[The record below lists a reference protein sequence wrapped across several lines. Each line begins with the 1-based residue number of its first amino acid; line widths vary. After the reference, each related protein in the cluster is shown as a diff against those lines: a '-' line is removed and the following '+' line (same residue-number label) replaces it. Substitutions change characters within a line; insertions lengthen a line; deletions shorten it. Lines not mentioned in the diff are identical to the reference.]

1 MLPKILNKTSILI
14 VLSQKGDT
22 FVPIMKTKLSVINK
36 KAKFEYEFLQ
46 TEVCGIQL
54 VGSEVKSIRQGKVS
68 ISEGYCYFKDGELF
82 VKGMNISDY
91 GFGSFHETVRDR
103 KLLLKRKELN
113 DLESKLINGLT
124 IVPYRIFLNDK
135 GLIKMEIAL
144 SKGKKIHDKRESI
157 KSRDIDRDMKRIQV

>member
-1 MLPKILNKTSILI
+1 MKKSINI
-14 VLSQKGDT
+14 
-22 FVPIMKTKLSVINK
+22 INK
-36 KAKFEYEFLQ
+36 KARFEYEFLQ

-113 DLESKLINGLT
+113 GLETKLINGLT
-124 IVPYRIFLNDK
+124 IVPYRVFLNEK

-144 SKGKKIHDKRESI
+144 AKGKKIHDKRETI
-157 KSRDIDRDMKRIQV
+157 KNRDIDRDMKRDLK

>member
-1 MLPKILNKTSILI
+1 MKKSINI
-14 VLSQKGDT
+14 
-22 FVPIMKTKLSVINK
+22 INK

-54 VGSEVKSIRQGKVS
+54 LGSEVKSIRQGKFS

-113 DLESKLINGLT
+113 GLETKLINGLT
-124 IVPYRIFLNDK
+124 IVPYRVFLNEK

-144 SKGKKIHDKRESI
+144 AKGKKIHDKRETI
-157 KSRDIDRDMKRIQV
+157 KNRDLDRDMKRF

>member
-1 MLPKILNKTSILI
+1 MKKSINI
-14 VLSQKGDT
+14 V
-22 FVPIMKTKLSVINK
+22 NK
-36 KAKFEYEFLQ
+36 KAKFEYSFLE
-46 TEVCGIQL
+46 TLIVGIKL

-68 ISEGYCYFKDGELF
+68 ISEGYCYFNDGELF

-113 DLESKLINGLT
+113 GLETKLMNGLT
-124 IVPYRIFLNDK
+124 IVPYRVFINEK

-144 SKGKKIHDKRESI
+144 AKGKKIHDKRDSI
-157 KSRDIDRDMKRIQV
+157 KSRDIERDIKKDLR

>member
-1 MLPKILNKTSILI
+1 MKKSVSI
-14 VLSQKGDT
+14 V
-22 FVPIMKTKLSVINK
+22 NK

-46 TEVCGIQL
+46 TETCGIQL

-68 ISEGYCYFKDGELF
+68 ISEGYCYFNNNELF

-91 GFGSFHETVRDR
+91 GYGSSHDTTRDR

-113 DLESKLINGLT
+113 NLENQLTNGLT
-124 IVPYRIFLNDK
+124 IIPYRLFLNDK

-144 SKGKKIHDKRESI
+144 ARGKKLHDKRDSI
-157 KSRDIDRDMKRIQV
+157 KSRDIERDMKRDLK

>member
-1 MLPKILNKTSILI
+1 MKKSINI
-14 VLSQKGDT
+14 V
-22 FVPIMKTKLSVINK
+22 NK
-36 KAKFEYEFLQ
+36 KARFEYEFLQ

-82 VKGMNISDY
+82 IKGMNISDY

-113 DLESKLINGLT
+113 GLESKLINGVT
-124 IVPYRIFLNDK
+124 IVPYRVFLNDK

-144 SKGKKIHDKRESI
+144 AKGKKIHDKRETI
-157 KSRDIDRDMKRIQV
+157 KNRDIDRDMKRTI

>member
-1 MLPKILNKTSILI
+1 
-14 VLSQKGDT
+14 
-22 FVPIMKTKLSVINK
+22 MKKSVNIINK

-113 DLESKLINGLT
+113 GLETKLINGLT
-124 IVPYRIFLNDK
+124 IVPYRVFLNDK

-144 SKGKKIHDKRESI
+144 AKGKKIHDKRETI
-157 KSRDIDRDMKRIQV
+157 KNRDLDRDMKRI

>member
-1 MLPKILNKTSILI
+1 MKKSINI
-14 VLSQKGDT
+14 V
-22 FVPIMKTKLSVINK
+22 NK
-36 KAKFEYEFLQ
+36 KARFEYEFLQ
-46 TEVCGIQL
+46 TEIVGIQL

-103 KLLLKRKELN
+103 KLLLKRKELD

-124 IVPYRIFLNDK
+124 IVPYRVFLNDK

-157 KSRDIDRDMKRIQV
+157 KSRDIDRDMKRVQV

>member
-1 MLPKILNKTSILI
+1 MKKSINI
-14 VLSQKGDT
+14 V
-22 FVPIMKTKLSVINK
+22 NK
-36 KAKFEYEFLQ
+36 KARFEYEFLQ
-46 TEVCGIQL
+46 TEIVGIQL

-124 IVPYRIFLNDK
+124 IVPYRVFLNDK

-157 KSRDIDRDMKRIQV
+157 KSRDIDRDMKRVQL

>member
-1 MLPKILNKTSILI
+1 MKKSINI
-14 VLSQKGDT
+14 
-22 FVPIMKTKLSVINK
+22 INK

-54 VGSEVKSIRQGKVS
+54 FGSEVKSIRQGKVS

-113 DLESKLINGLT
+113 GLESKLMNGLT
-124 IVPYRIFLNDK
+124 IVPYRVFLNDK
-135 GLIKMEIAL
+135 GLIKVEIAL
-144 SKGKKIHDKRESI
+144 AKGKKIHDKRESI
-157 KSRDIDRDMKRIQV
+157 KSRDLDRNMKREIIK